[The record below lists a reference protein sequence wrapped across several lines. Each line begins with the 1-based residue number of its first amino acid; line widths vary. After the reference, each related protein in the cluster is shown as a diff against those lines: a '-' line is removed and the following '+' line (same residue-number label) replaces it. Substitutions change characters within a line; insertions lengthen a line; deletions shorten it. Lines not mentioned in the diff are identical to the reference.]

1 MRNVLLAILLLS
13 LASTA
18 ALACD
23 DHFGKCEVEDWRWY
37 SILGLGNVLS
47 LEGVTTCDAGR
58 ITLRLYEGEGGKF
71 LGVASSGITGHT
83 FVAIATDVKS
93 ASAMAIKYSIEPR

>member
-1 MRNVLLAILLLS
+1 MRIALFTITAFF

-23 DHFGKCEVEDWRWY
+23 DHIGTCEVEDWRWSGPMGGY
-37 SILGLGNVLS
+37 LTI
-47 LEGVTTCDAGR
+47 EGVATCDTGR

-71 LGVASSGITGHT
+71 LGVASSVITGHT
-83 FVAIATDVKS
+83 FEAIATDVKS
-93 ASAMAIKYSIEPR
+93 ATAVAIKYSIEPR

>member
-1 MRNVLLAILLLS
+1 MRNALLAILLLS

-23 DHFGKCEVEDWRWY
+23 DHFGTCEIEDWRWSGPMGGY
-37 SILGLGNVLS
+37 LTI
-47 LEGVTTCDAGR
+47 EGVATCDTGR

-83 FVAIATDVKS
+83 FVAIATDVNS
-93 ASAMAIKYSIEPR
+93 ASAVDIKYSIEPR